1 MANQVNK
8 DAIVRFLAGYETD
21 LSGVTIENGT
31 VYFALKPD
39 PLNSSNTIG
48 SIYLDANGKRIL
60 MSGESLAA
68 LDAMGDKIVSKYIKS
83 VDFANNTGAQGKL
96 TYTKG
101 DNTPVDVNVPSA
113 SASAAGFVTTGAQTF
128 AGIKTFDNPI
138 IPLQGSYIH
147 SATGTA
153 GTVGYV
159 KIATFKISGSYQN
172 MPMVLELVDRVRK
185 GSCVLNIQ
193 FQNVNS
199 SDPTLATF
207 TYEGVDYN
215 CYMYKSASG
224 TWDLYVQKGEGH
236 GQPTVVRF
244 HKSPYMSKVAVTWTN
259 VHADAAPSGA
269 TKAVLGGNVAYASK
283 AGSADTATKDGSG
296 NNIQTTYLRD
306 LTFENTASDFKIW
319 GVKGN
324 NSDGTKIAIPAATT
338 ALAGLISTTAQTF
351 AGVKTFE
358 GFVYGG
364 MSESTANAARSLWFM
379 SGTKGTPTY
388 NDDLT
393 YNPSTKTLVATNIT
407 GTVTKAIGDGQGNNI
422 QSTYLKDI
430 EGTSSTTTYTI
441 KGITGNGG
449 DSPSSAIIPAAT
461 DAVAGLV
468 TTGAQ
473 TFGGTKTFKGF
484 VYSGIAAD
492 TTTTSG
498 RSIWFMSGTKGTPVY
513 SSKFTYTPSTD
524 TVTAANF
531 NGLAAK
537 ATGDGNGNK
546 ITTTYLKNI
555 EVLST
560 DNHKLTLI
568 KGDNSSTNITLGF
581 VLKAGDTMTG
591 QLRLDG
597 GVLVDTDSGNKPF
610 IISRTGATTEA
621 TSIYQDDSNLVFNMV
636 NDEASATMK
645 FNMKVTDTETG
656 GGANAAEKAI
666 TFTMTKSAGT
676 TITADKF
683 TGLAAK
689 ATADSAGNNILDKYV
704 STIGKG
710 THSATAFSIKAYD
723 GNGNDQ
729 SEVSLPVDTTGAL
742 ASLIINGAQT
752 LVGLK
757 TFSTGITIPTKE
769 FRYTGIEQGTADAA
783 RVVWFADSGEKGKPV
798 YHTAFT
804 YNPASQTLTVKNI
817 TGTITNATSDSA
829 GNVILDKY
837 LSSIAITSHTA
848 NTWAFTAYNGRGNDV
863 AVINAPVD
871 ISGALAT
878 LVINGAQTFQG
889 SKTFSS
895 DVVLSGDN
903 TNLQKAGS
911 SVSWYQGRNTAII
924 KTTSYK
930 GYNAAYSLKT
940 TSGDWSVGVYSDNK
954 LYWSYITDTNYNAD
968 TNTKSAEMILD
979 TTSKLTLNSVF
990 AKTRINIGSEN
1001 SSYAF
1006 YNASTS
1012 YFADHLYT
1020 SNSATLI
1027 QSQNDTSNYTTIL
1040 KWKKVNPSSLKYLP
1054 HMGQHNTGGNA
1065 SYPGGIAIVPYAT
1078 ATDPWGK
1085 QVGLYIQYG
1094 AMYLDGKEIFTA
1106 NSYTTL
1112 DNRYVNVSGDT
1123 MTGALTVQGATTLA
1137 TLTANGATQLK
1148 STLVVTGT
1156 TTLNSVLYANLGIEA
1171 KGNIVPVEG
1180 DLTQSV
1186 GNGVTGNGWMFYGR
1200 LGSWHPQKK
1209 VRPSSANITA
1219 RGDASLSYFLA
1230 DVSAMTDAKLPA
1242 TDSHIINM
1250 EWDTTAGWTAQM
1262 AFPTSNNNVQWR
1274 TQNGSPDWS
1283 GAGDWRTFI
1292 DSKNYKSFLDG
1303 TYVNTAGDT
1312 MTGNL
1317 TVPALIAQNRI
1328 DTPILFATNYI
1339 SIGVENANY
1348 GLYNSKK
1355 TYLSDTVEMGSSLT
1369 VAGATTLNST
1379 LAVSGNTTISGTLT
1393 AKKQI
1398 YTSFKNAV
1406 ATGSYQASATTIEN
1420 LIAEVRYSSGV
1431 MGSVNITTT
1440 YTSPT
1445 TGQVI
1450 AAGWYNFEYIP
1461 HRSGGAN
1468 GAASGD
1474 NCNYGTLLLYGMT
1487 MSSQHWRIRFA
1498 SEKIAEVRRIWND
1511 GDALRDEAGEVIRS
1525 TYLRDVELTQ
1535 TTATDK
1541 KSSRIYLTK
1550 VKGNN
1555 DTTTIEALANRLHS
1569 HDIRNLDPT
1578 PSATPLGLYL
1588 RFSQGANHAT
1598 IKNVDNSTYLGIASW
1613 RAYGGNVDGGS
1624 DLTGGN
1630 PFEIAYTQQG
1640 NLWTR
1645 VGTSA
1650 TAWGTWVQLLSS
1662 ANYARTLDPIYVN
1675 VTGDTMTGDLTV
1687 PNLIANTKIT
1697 TPILFASNYITI
1709 GTDTSGYGL
1718 YNAKTSYFADQV
1730 TTAGLLYATGGVYS
1744 NKAATAVAS
1753 FWWNKSGT
1761 NWGGIGYNGVSN
1773 ENYFGPCNGSGNWVD
1788 AETDTWTFKG
1798 QLKTTNDAHIY
1809 GTLRIDPSLG
1819 NYQEGIRIAATD
1831 TEWATI
1837 ALGTTAA
1844 AGTHAK
1850 QWSIHR
1856 KNDGNFCIAHG
1867 ESSGTSGL
1875 FINTSNKIGM
1885 GTITPSY
1892 KLHVVG
1898 DIYANDGWLRTN
1910 GARGWYNE
1918 TYGGGIYMEDTTWVR
1933 TYGDKQFYCSNVIA
1947 SGTRIYVGYD
1957 SGVANSISCSGWFRS
1972 NGSTGWYNATYGG
1985 GWYQTDS
1992 TWVKVHGDK
2001 GIYTGGS
2008 QYLGGN
2014 LEIGGTIKGYGHS
2027 SSWIAGR
2034 DNALLR
2040 MTSINGYSPVI
2051 SAKTTT
2057 GSWELG
2063 TYNESSFQDM
2073 LIFSYA
2079 SDANY
2084 NAGTNSTTTT
2094 VRVKSNGTIMG
2105 AAWND
2110 YAEYRQTKVEIEPG
2124 RSVIETGRGDLVLA
2138 TERLQPGGNIVSDT
2152 FGFSIGDTEQAQTPL
2167 AIAGRVLAYPFEDKN
2182 SFEPGDAVCT
2192 GPNGTV
2198 SKMTREEIWQYP
2210 DRIIGTVS
2218 EIPDYEVWGS
2228 GNVKVNGRI
2237 WIKVR

>member
-8 DAIVRFLAGYETD
+8 DAIIRFLAGYESD
-21 LSGVTIENGT
+21 LSGVTVENGT

-83 VDFANNTGAQGKL
+83 VDFKNNTGTQGKL

-101 DNTPVDVNVPSA
+101 DNTPVDVDVPSA
-113 SASAAGFVTTGAQTF
+113 SASAAGFVTIDVQTF

-147 SATGTA
+147 SATGTS
-153 GTVGYV
+153 GTTGYV
-159 KIATFKISGSYQN
+159 KIATFKINGSYQN
-172 MPMVLELVDRVRK
+172 MPIVLELVDRVRK

-199 SDPTLATF
+199 SDPTLANF

-224 TWDLYVQKGEGH
+224 TWDLYVQKGEAY

-244 HKSPYMSKVAVTWTN
+244 HNSPYMSKVAVTWTN
-259 VHADAAPSGA
+259 VHADTAPSGA

-296 NNIQTTYLRD
+296 NNIQTTYLKD
-306 LTFENTASDFKIW
+306 LTFENTDSDFKIW
-319 GVKGN
+319 GIKGN
-324 NSDGTKIAIPAATT
+324 NGDGTKITIPAATT
-338 ALAGLISTTAQTF
+338 QLAGLISTADQTF

-358 GFVYGG
+358 GFIYSG
-364 MSESTANAARSLWFM
+364 MSKSTANEARSLWFM
-379 SGTKGTPTY
+379 SSTKGTPTY

-393 YNPSTKTLVATNIT
+393 YNPSTKTLVATKIS
-407 GTVTKAIGDGQGNNI
+407 GTV
-422 QSTYLKDI
+422 
-430 EGTSSTTTYTI
+430 
-441 KGITGNGG
+441 
-449 DSPSSAIIPAAT
+449 
-461 DAVAGLV
+461 
-468 TTGAQ
+468 
-473 TFGGTKTFKGF
+473 
-484 VYSGIAAD
+484 
-492 TTTTSG
+492 
-498 RSIWFMSGTKGTPVY
+498 
-513 SSKFTYTPSTD
+513 
-524 TVTAANF
+524 
-531 NGLAAK
+531 
-537 ATGDGNGNK
+537 
-546 ITTTYLKNI
+546 
-555 EVLST
+555 
-560 DNHKLTLI
+560 
-568 KGDNSSTNITLGF
+568 
-581 VLKAGDTMTG
+581 
-591 QLRLDG
+591 
-597 GVLVDTDSGNKPF
+597 
-610 IISRTGATTEA
+610 
-621 TSIYQDDSNLVFNMV
+621 
-636 NDEASATMK
+636 
-645 FNMKVTDTETG
+645 
-656 GGANAAEKAI
+656 
-666 TFTMTKSAGT
+666 
-676 TITADKF
+676 
-683 TGLAAK
+683 
-689 ATADSAGNNILDKYV
+689 
-704 STIGKG
+704 
-710 THSATAFSIKAYD
+710 
-723 GNGNDQ
+723 
-729 SEVSLPVDTTGAL
+729 
-742 ASLIINGAQT
+742 
-752 LVGLK
+752 
-757 TFSTGITIPTKE
+757 
-769 FRYTGIEQGTADAA
+769 
-783 RVVWFADSGEKGKPV
+783 
-798 YHTAFT
+798 
-804 YNPASQTLTVKNI
+804 
-817 TGTITNATSDSA
+817 TNATSDSV

-837 LSSIAITSHTA
+837 LSTITITSHTA
-848 NTWAFTAYNGRGNDV
+848 NAWAFTAYNGRGKDV
-863 AVINAPVD
+863 VTVNAPVD

-878 LVINGAQTFQG
+878 LVINGEQTFKG
-889 SKTFSS
+889 SKTFTS
-895 DVVLSGDN
+895 DVILSGLE
-903 TNLQKAGS
+903 TNLQKAGT
-911 SVSWYQGRNTAII
+911 SVDWYQGRNSAII
-924 KTTSYK
+924 KTTSYS

-954 LYWSYITDTNYNAD
+954 LYWSYITDTNYNAG

-979 TTSKLTLNSVF
+979 TASKLTLNSVF
-990 AKTRINIGSEN
+990 AKTRINIGNEN
-1001 SSYAF
+1001 TSYAF
-1006 YNASTS
+1006 YNANTS

-1020 SNSATLI
+1020 SNTATLI

-1054 HMGQHNTGGNA
+1054 HMGQHNTGGDA

-1078 ATDPWGK
+1078 ATDPWNK

-1123 MTGALTVQGATTLA
+1123 ITGALTVQGATTLA
-1137 TLTANGATQLK
+1137 ALTANGATQLK
-1148 STLVVTGT
+1148 STLVVTGA
-1156 TTLNSVLYANLGIEA
+1156 TTLNSILYANLGIEA
-1171 KGNIVPVEG
+1171 KGNIVPIEG
-1180 DLTQSV
+1180 DLTQSI
-1186 GNGVTGNGWMFYGR
+1186 GNGIAGKGWIFWGR
-1200 LGSWHPQKK
+1200 LGSWHQEK
-1209 VRPSSANITA
+1209 VKRPSSANITS
-1219 RGDASLSYFLA
+1219 RGDYTLSYFLA
-1230 DVSAMTDAKLPA
+1230 SSSMTTGKPA
-1242 TDSHIINM
+1242 SDSHIINL
-1250 EWDTTAGWTAQM
+1250 EWDTTAGYTGQIAV
-1262 AFPTSNNNVQWR
+1262 PTGDSANMQWR
-1274 TQNGSPDWS
+1274 TQNGSTDWS
-1283 GAGDWRTFI
+1283 TAGAWRSII
-1292 DSKNYKSFLDG
+1292 DSQNYKSFLNG
-1303 TYVNTAGDT
+1303 TYVNTSGDT

-1328 DTPILFATNYI
+1328 DTPILFATNYV

-1355 TYLSDTVEMGSSLT
+1355 TYLSDTVETGSSLT
-1369 VAGATTLNST
+1369 VAGATTLDST

-1406 ATGSYQASATTIEN
+1406 ATGSYQATATTIEN
-1420 LIAEVRYSSGV
+1420 LITELRYSSGV
-1431 MGSVNITTT
+1431 MGSANIATA

-1474 NCNYGTLLLYGMT
+1474 NCDYGTLLLYGMT
-1487 MSSQHWRIRFA
+1487 INSQHWRIRFA
-1498 SEKIAEVRRIWND
+1498 NAKIAEVRRVWND
-1511 GDALRDEAGEVIRS
+1511 GDTLRDEAGEVVRS

-1555 DTTTIEALANRLHS
+1555 DTSTIEALANRLHS

-1588 RFSQGANHAT
+1588 RLSQGANHTT
-1598 IKNVDNSTYLGIASW
+1598 IKNVDNSAYLGIASW
-1613 RAYGGNVDGGS
+1613 RAYGGNVDGGT
-1624 DLTGGN
+1624 DLSAGN

-1650 TAWGTWVQLLSS
+1650 TAWGPWVQLLSS
-1662 ANYARTLDPIYVN
+1662 GNYARTLDPIYVN
-1675 VTGDTMTGDLTV
+1675 VTGDTMVGDLTV

-1730 TTAGLLYATGGVYS
+1730 TTAGLLYATDGIYS
-1744 NKAATAVAS
+1744 NRNATSIAS

-1761 NWGGIGYNGVSN
+1761 YSGGIGYNGTAN
-1773 ENYFGPCNGSGNWVD
+1773 ENYFGPCDASGNWVN
-1788 AETDTWTFKG
+1788 AETDIWTFKG

-1819 NYQEGIRIAATD
+1819 NYQEGIRIAAAD
-1831 TEWATI
+1831 TELVTI

-1844 AGTHAK
+1844 SGTHAK

-1867 ESSGTSGL
+1867 ESTGTSGL
-1875 FINTSNKIGM
+1875 FINTSNNVGI
-1885 GTITPSY
+1885 GTISPAY
-1892 KLHVVG
+1892 RLHVTG
-1898 DIYANDGWLRTN
+1898 DIYADGGWLRTN
-1910 GARGWYNE
+1910 GAYGWYNQ
-1918 TYGGGIYMEDTTWVR
+1918 TYGGGIYMEDTTWIR

-1957 SGVANSISCSGWFRS
+1957 SGVANSISCSGGFRS
-1972 NGSTGWYNATYGG
+1972 NGSTGWYNVTYGG
-1985 GWYQTDS
+1985 GWYQNDS
-1992 TWVKVHGDK
+1992 TWVKVYGDK

-2014 LEIGGTIKGYGHS
+2014 LEVKGTIKGYGHD
-2027 SSWIAGR
+2027 SSWINGR

-2057 GSWELG
+2057 GSWEIG
-2063 TYNESSFQDM
+2063 TFNHSSFQDM

-2084 NAGTNSTTTT
+2084 NAGTNSTVTT
-2094 VRVKSNGTIMG
+2094 VRVKSDGTLMG

-2110 YAEYRQTKVEIEPG
+2110 YAEYRQTKTEIEPG

-2138 TERLQPGGNIVSDT
+2138 TARLQPGGNIVSDT

-2218 EIPDYEVWGS
+2218 EIPTYEEWGS
-2228 GNVKVNGRI
+2228 GKVKVNGRI
-2237 WIKVR
+2237 WIKVK